1 MGEQAQTSNTT
12 AQARRTVAKLP
23 PDFERAERDNR
34 KLVSLRHVVPISF
47 EEPHPMKSV
56 LIAVAASFALGFAVS
71 ASAST
76 GAKTG
81 VGPTQNSCTAAGHA
95 CTSAEDCCSRMCRKD
110 TRKCS

>member
-1 MGEQAQTSNTT
+1 
-12 AQARRTVAKLP
+12 
-23 PDFERAERDNR
+23 
-34 KLVSLRHVVPISF
+34 
-47 EEPHPMKSV
+47 MKSV

-110 TRKCS
+110 TKKCS